1 MVHYRKI
8 QLNTKESRNRQK
20 EKQKIKYAD
29 IKYKWQKSFLIN
41 NYLYVSG
48 QNSSIKRHRHEVQIK
63 QTMIQLY
70 AV

>member
-29 IKYKWQKSFLIN
+29 IKYKW
-41 NYLYVSG
+41 
-48 QNSSIKRHRHEVQIK
+48 
-63 QTMIQLY
+63 
-70 AV
+70 